1 MKRLLRAV
9 CKLLVVSIE
18 EFAIRE
24 PNVTARISRQ
34 KETVVKRIF
43 NRTAAEAFTARASA
57 AFCLVNR

>member
-1 MKRLLRAV
+1 
-9 CKLLVVSIE
+9 LLVVSIE
-18 EFAIRE
+18 EFVERE

-57 AFCLVNR
+57 AFFAKDEG